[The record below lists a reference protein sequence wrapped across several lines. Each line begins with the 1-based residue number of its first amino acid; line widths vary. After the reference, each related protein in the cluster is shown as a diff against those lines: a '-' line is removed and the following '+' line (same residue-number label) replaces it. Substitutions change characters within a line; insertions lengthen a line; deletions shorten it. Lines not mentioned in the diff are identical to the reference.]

1 MGGMTL
7 LRGEVVAKIF
17 RSARHS
23 RAESIYGGAMFSVDS
38 ESTRGLL
45 EGVIAAFSVLGG
57 CMAYL
62 SGYYASQALAQG
74 QPPEHL
80 SQQVNEGLGLGF
92 RFGYPLSIFT
102 LMIMMWS

>member
-1 MGGMTL
+1 MTL
-7 LRGEVVAKIF
+7 LRDEAGARNF
-17 RSARHS
+17 HLARHS
-23 RAESIYGGAMFSVDS
+23 RVDDPYGG
-38 ESTRGLL
+38 
-45 EGVIAAFSVLGG
+45 GVIPVDPNTTREFLEALIAGFSVLGG

-92 RFGYPLSIFT
+92 RFGSPLSIIA
-102 LMIMMWS
+102 LMIMVWS